1 MVNFVSAV
9 AGVVAAFFSVMVYI
23 LMTRKTTVVLTF
35 NNNKDTIEYK
45 AGVNYAMHF
54 SLTNIGRVNAHSV
67 EGVVY
72 FPNDFEPELRD
83 NAHPEK
89 VEYFMDPE
97 RVVLRVE
104 NLPPKSNLIERH
116 LSIVKFPIEPQ
127 KYEFNYETTGERV
140 KRTKGKLTI
149 QTK

>member
-9 AGVVAAFFSVMVYI
+9 AGVVAAFFSAMVYI
-23 LMTRKTTVVLTF
+23 LMTRKTTVVLIF

-45 AGVNYAMHF
+45 AGVNYAMYF
-54 SLTNIGRVNAHSV
+54 SLKNMGRVIAHSV

-72 FPNDFEPELRD
+72 FPNDLKPKLRD
-83 NAHPEK
+83 NTHPEK

-97 RVVLRVE
+97 RVVLRVQ
-104 NLPPKSNLIERH
+104 NLPPKSNPMNRH
-116 LSIVKFPIEPQ
+116 LSIVKFPTEPQ
-127 KYEFNYETTGERV
+127 KYEFNYEITGERV
-140 KRTKGKLTI
+140 RRIKGKLTI

>member
-1 MVNFVSAV
+1 MVNFISAV
-9 AGVVAAFFSVMVYI
+9 AGVIAAFFSAMVYI
-23 LMTRKTTVVLTF
+23 LMTRKTTTVLTF

-54 SLTNIGRVNAHSV
+54 SLRNIGRVNAHSV

-83 NAHPEK
+83 NTHPEK

-127 KYEFNYETTGERV
+127 KYEFN
-140 KRTKGKLTI
+140 
-149 QTK
+149 